1 MPLLTKSIRYKMM
14 IRHDSKLMIKRY
26 MSLSMKDFNQ
36 AVLNSISDKS
46 HYMEEDIK
54 NVYTHDDAM
63 LKVNR
68 LLRHI
73 YRDHIYNTVS
83 HQSRVL
89 YELQGLL
96 AGTGHCKA
104 ITRCVQVSSGVEGL
118 ENSEG

>member
-1 MPLLTKSIRYKMM
+1 
-14 IRHDSKLMIKRY
+14 

-63 LKVNR
+63 LKVDP

-73 YRDHIYNTVS
+73 NLNHVYNTVS
-83 HQSRVL
+83 HQIRVL
-89 YELQGLL
+89 HELEDHLV
-96 AGTGHCKA
+96 GTGHRKA
-104 ITRCVQVSSGVEGL
+104 ITHCIQVGSGVQGL
-118 ENSEG
+118 QNLKG